1 MKTALLIID
10 MQNDFLLPGAP
21 AEIPGAYNIIPRAAE
36 LLDFFRVRGM
46 PVFHVIRQ
54 YREDGSD
61 IENFRRGPFLDG
73 KKYLV
78 PGTEGAE
85 IVAELKPAEG
95 ERVIAKPRFSAFF
108 GTELE
113 LILKRLK
120 IENIVICGVQYP
132 NCIRATAYDGVS
144 YDYNTT
150 VITDA
155 TAGASDEISLANVRD
170 LVNIGVKCIPF
181 AEWKSK
187 TFKQP

>member
-21 AEIPGAYNIIPRAAE
+21 AEIPGAYSIIPRATE

-73 KKYLV
+73 NKYLV
-78 PGTEGAE
+78 PGTNGAE
-85 IVAELKPAEG
+85 IVAELKPAAG
-95 ERVIAKPRFSAFF
+95 EYVIVKRRFSAFF

-113 LILKRLK
+113 LNLRSLK
-120 IENIVICGVQYP
+120 IGNIVICGVQYP
-132 NCIRATAYDGVS
+132 NCIRATAVDSVS

-155 TAGASDEISLANVRD
+155 TAGASDEISSSNVRD
-170 LVNIGVKCIPF
+170 LMNIGVTCVPF
-181 AEWKSK
+181 AEWKAKFLNS
-187 TFKQP
+187 